1 MSVPGDTRSPQILAP
16 LRVRDMLE
24 HAFLNARLIRNCLIV
39 GLLVGLLA
47 AILVRGDRISETLVL
62 VQNGPEDPPE
72 SVGAVFAMTAVPRA
86 VQADAAILESEP
98 VLRGAARRLGPAAVG
113 VKPAFGGMLGGQGAE
128 TQVERAALRIRKFLR
143 VDTDPGS
150 SLIKVSYANPDSATA
165 LKVMQAILDS
175 YMAQRQA
182 VYTGAATEVQR
193 AELGRYSGQLAE
205 LDGRIKAAQQ
215 RFGVLNI
222 AQEVQLVGAR
232 QDSIAQ
238 RISQVRERARAVDG
252 ELATANAR
260 LSRTPGRVFDSR
272 EATNGTPNDDA
283 RNLLSR
289 LRQERAHLVEQYQ
302 PDYPGIKELDARIAI
317 AERQIAENRQ
327 DEFFTD
333 RQVRNPDADTLKTR
347 VSSLSV
353 ERAGIERQLLE
364 LGVQQREMQGRVETL
379 RQGAEELGD
388 LQRRREAL
396 EAVYRNLSL
405 QQAGSRLR
413 DNTVLDPQAAVRVV
427 QPPSLRPTS
436 NAAPLLL
443 LLTGPLVGLAAAGA
457 IIGARG
463 IIRQTFLTPT
473 EVERLAD
480 LPVVSTLPSGL
491 DDDLPQDSS
500 AISQLATFILD
511 IGAAERPLNVVQLA
525 SAGEGQDNG
534 PVSLLLAREFVTGF
548 GRKSLLIDTNGELY
562 DELSRFAQSE
572 GVLAVDG
579 VDLRLIR
586 TRWDGLW
593 AVSQPADQE
602 SPFTSARLPMSRA
615 AHILGE
621 LRRRFQQVIVVA
633 PQEFGGYAARRLYPL
648 ADAHLLTVR
657 AERTRAPALRALREA
672 VLSGGGDILG
682 VVFTRRRFYI
692 PERVYRWAFG

>member
-1 MSVPGDTRSPQILAP
+1 MSVPGDTKSPQLLAP
-16 LRVRDMLE
+16 LKVRDMLE
-24 HAFLNARLIRNCLIV
+24 HAFLNARLIRNCVIA

-47 AILVRGDRISETLVL
+47 AIIVRGDQISQTLVL

-113 VKPAFGGMLGGQGAE
+113 VKPAFGGLLGKGEA
-128 TQVERAALRIRKFLR
+128 TQVERAAKKIRKALR

-150 SLIKVSYANPDSATA
+150 SLIKVTYAHPDGATA
-165 LKVMQAILDS
+165 LKVMQAVLDS
-175 YMAQRQA
+175 YMAQRRA

-193 AELGRYSGQLAE
+193 AELNRYGSQLAD
-205 LDGRIKAAQQ
+205 LDARIKGAQQ

-260 LSRTPGRVFDSR
+260 LNRTPDQVFDSR
-272 EATNGTPNDDA
+272 EVTNGTPNDDA

-302 PDYPGIKELDARIAI
+302 PDYPGIKEIDARIAI
-317 AERQIAENRQ
+317 AERQVADNRRDQ
-327 DEFFTD
+327 VFTEK
-333 RQVRNPDADTLKTR
+333 RVRNPDFDTLKTR
-347 VSSLSV
+347 ISSLSL
-353 ERAGIERQLLE
+353 ERAGVYRQLQE
-364 LGVQQREMQGRVETL
+364 LGVQQTEMQSRVEAL
-379 RQGAEELGD
+379 RQGAEELAD
-388 LQRRREAL
+388 LQRRRDAL
-396 EAVYRNLSL
+396 EAVYRTLSL

-427 QPPSLRPTS
+427 QPPNLRPAS
-436 NAAPLLL
+436 NAIPLLL
-443 LLTGPLVGLAAAGA
+443 LLSGPLVGLAAAGA
-457 IIGARG
+457 IMGVRAIV
-463 IIRQTFLTPT
+463 RQTFLTPT

-480 LPVVSTLPSGL
+480 VPVVSTLPAGPN
-491 DDDLPQDSS
+491 DELPQDST

-511 IGAAERPLNVVQLA
+511 VGAAERPLNVVQLA

-534 PVSLLLAREFVTGF
+534 PVSLLLAREFVNGF
-548 GRKSLLIDTNGELY
+548 GRKTLLIDTNGELY
-562 DELSRFAQSE
+562 EELSHLAQSE

-593 AVSQPADQE
+593 AVSQPANQE

-682 VVFTRRRFYI
+682 AVFTRRRFYI